1 MSQELINELHS
12 YLKYVVDRGG
22 SDLILKMD
30 SAPISRIFGDLLP
43 IPGAPVL
50 PDSRVR
56 ELVYSILSP
65 QQKETFLKDL
75 ELDMAYEVK
84 GLARFRVNLFQ
95 QRGGLSMVARV
106 IPYRIQTAQELNLPP
121 MVLELCQRPRGLIL
135 VTGPTGSGKTTTL
148 AAMVDYIN
156 STRAEHIVTIEDPVE
171 FVHTPKKS
179 LINQRELGRD
189 TLSFANALR
198 EVLRQDPDVIL
209 VGEMRDLE
217 TISLAVTAA
226 ETGHLVLATLHTTDA
241 VQTVDRL
248 IDVFPPHQ
256 QSQIRMQVSVNLVGI
271 ISQNLIKRADG
282 KGRVAAFETMRA
294 TPAVANLIRE
304 GKTHQIGSIVQTGL
318 KQGMISMDQY
328 LVHLVR
334 NRIVTYEAALAKSQN
349 PGEFEAMYRESDVG
363 RANADARRRPG
374 A

>member
-1 MSQELINELHS
+1 MVDRKAEMES
-12 YLKYVVDRGG
+12 YLKFVVDRQG
-22 SDLILKMD
+22 SDLILKFGRR
-30 SAPISRIFGDLLP
+30 PIARIFGDMTDVT
-43 IPGAPVL
+43 GTPVMTDEL
-50 PDSRVR
+50 VR
-56 ELVYSILSP
+56 ELVFSILSEE
-65 QQKETFLKDL
+65 QRERFLRDL
-75 ELDMAYEVK
+75 ELDFAYEIK
-84 GLARFRVNLFQ
+84 GLARFRINLMF
-95 QRGGLSMVARV
+95 QRGCVSMVARV
-106 IPYRIQTAQELNLPP
+106 IPFHIKSVQELGLPP
-121 MVLELCQRPRGLIL
+121 VCLDFCNRPRGLIL

-148 AAMVDYIN
+148 ATMVDYIN
-156 STRAEHIVTIEDPVE
+156 STRAEHIMTIEDPVE

-179 LINQRELGRD
+179 LINQRELHRD

-226 ETGHLVLATLHTTDA
+226 ETGHLVLSTLHTTDA

-256 QSQIRMQVSVNLVGI
+256 QAQIRMQVSVNLVGI
-271 ISQNLIKRADG
+271 VSQTLVKRADG

-304 GKTHQIGSIVQTGL
+304 GKTHQVGSTIQTGL
-318 KQGMISMDQY
+318 KQGMISLDQY

-334 NRIVTYEAALAKSQN
+334 QKVVSYQHAYEKSQN
-349 PGEFEAMYRESDVG
+349 PGEFAVMYKEAEAERIAAEAKK
-363 RANADARRRPG
+363 R
-374 A
+374 